1 MLPSPLVMLS
11 PMNSSFS
18 ARGSTGS
25 KPPSVSIAQI
35 CSRLSGSPLI
45 ACVSFTMRTFLTV
58 SGFMPRN
65 TQTRCVP
72 FSAMRR
78 DRNSPLTTKLY
89 HGSYIDQS
97 AESSTQSSPPRTLTS
112 SPEAV
117 QNSVSG
123 SVSPFVRPCTRCG
136 TCEIV
141 QRFIVSFS
149 FPSPRGFSARSAVF
163 LSYYIGIRGKR
174 QPPPKIGADIAPQR
188 CGKTARRR
196 NAKAPP
202 LPEGKRRGRVKLSVL
217 LRDGRRFPCRS
228 GGSPRCPCRSGRN
241 RA

>member
-25 KPPSVSIAQI
+25 KPPSVSSAQI

-136 TCEIV
+136 TCEIF

-149 FPSPRGFSARSAVF
+149 FPSLRGFSARSTVF
-163 LSYYIGIRGKR
+163 SFLLYRHPAETSTAAKKHAAIG
-174 QPPPKIGADIAPQR
+174 PQR
-188 CGKTARRR
+188 CRKTARRR
-196 NAKAPP
+196 RAEAPP
-202 LPEGKRRGRVKLSVL
+202 LPEGKRRGRVGFSVL